1 MKKKTK
7 LLISTICG
15 LDITMCIY
23 SLLYFFTTGT
33 ITYLF
38 WSSIPLFTFVIGFII
53 YGMLEELD
61 E

>member
-7 LLISTICG
+7 LFISAICG

-38 WSSIPLFTFVIGFII
+38 WLSIPLFTFVIGFII
-53 YGMLEELD
+53 YGILEEI